1 MIFRANACA
10 AGGPICCACSALVI
24 LLGSAFQSSNS
35 NKGPRKF
42 YLTRTTHTGAEAL
55 SACAGG
61 YYMASMWEIHDPS
74 NLRYDTEL
82 GFTRGDSGFGP
93 PSQSPGGFSGENA
106 YGWIRTGWEASTV
119 SLPGAGNCDAWTRA
133 DISGDVNGTVVSLN
147 NRWDSSGVRVIGPWN
162 SLVRSRKRFV
172 E

>member
-1 MIFRANACA
+1 VIFRASACA

-35 NKGPRKF
+35 NKGLRKF

-93 PSQSPGGFSGENA
+93 PSQSPGGGQAKTLTAGFAQAGRLA
-106 YGWIRTGWEASTV
+106 QFLCRAPATV
-119 SLPGAGNCDAWTRA
+119 TRGQEQTSLAMLMGQLFLLT
-133 DISGDVNGTVVSLN
+133 TV
-147 NRWDSSGVRVIGPWN
+147 GIPPACA
-162 SLVRSRKRFV
+162 
-172 E
+172 